1 MDAFL
6 YEYIKKS
13 LYGIIMKVDR
23 KNNSF
28 YEFDDKNREI
38 IFKRHD
44 MPSPWMNYLTN
55 GEMFTMISQAGGNL
69 SWYKSPQ
76 IWRIGKYNF
85 YNLPVDIN
93 GLFLYIKDLSTG
105 NVWNPTF
112 IPCNETLDFWR
123 SAHGLGYT
131 RFEAEKDGLKVD
143 LTCFIGK
150 DNVLVYK
157 ANILSQT
164 ARKVQ
169 IFACQEMGLMQYLR
183 EVQWQCYVKNSN
195 NILYNAQN
203 DALVYEYFPDGQ
215 PRPEETPFVYFTAD
229 KKSSSYS
236 GSRQD
241 FIGYYRDL
249 KNPVAIENG
258 SCGNQELKGGEA
270 MFSLSFDLD
279 LQPTKAESLNVYLGT
294 IGQTD
299 DLTETL
305 TRLKTTGYSEKALN
319 DLKGYWDERLSRYQV
334 SIPDADCARMMNT
347 WNPLQALVNFYVCR
361 EISFYATGTVRG
373 VGVRDASQDI
383 LGNLLYDLKTSK
395 EKLKLIISQQYN
407 CGKTVHYFYPEEKN
421 PPLLSDRSDNH
432 LWMIYTAYQI
442 VMEEGNTGFLDEIVP
457 YFDGGEGT
465 IWEHL
470 NRSIEF
476 TLANLGE
483 NGLPLMLGSDWN
495 DMLSNVC
502 KKGKGESVFVSQ
514 MLVLACKQMKE
525 LSAYYDKG
533 KGVLDYNKV
542 ICEQE
547 KILNDLCWDGEWFIR
562 AVTDEGRKLGAKG
575 EACAELW
582 INSQSWAV
590 LSGST
595 TKDRG
600 MSAMN
605 AAMERLDCGYGL
617 MKLYPPLQRNYPSK
631 ENELTFAQ
639 PGIGEN
645 GGVFCHANAWAI
657 IAQCMLG
664 NNNEAYK
671 IYKDMIPHN
680 IVKKFGVDLYNAEP
694 YVYASNIRAPM
705 ALSAGQAGV
714 SWLSGTAAWMTVA
727 VQQYIFGLKPTMEGL
742 KISPCIPDEWE
753 MVKIKRLFRHCGF
766 DITIDNRARKGNM
779 VKDIFV
785 NGEKHCGN
793 IVRPQGEKLQI
804 IVVMG

>member
-1 MDAFL
+1 MNTKRDN
-6 YEYIKKS
+6 E
-13 LYGIIMKVDR
+13 
-23 KNNSF
+23 SF

-55 GEMFTMISQAGGNL
+55 GELFTMISQAGGNL

-93 GLFLYIKDLSTG
+93 GLFLYVKDLSTG
-105 NVWNPTF
+105 KVWNPTF
-112 IPCNETLDFWR
+112 IPCNEEPDFWR

-131 RFEAEKDGLKVD
+131 RFWAEKDGVKVE
-143 LTCFIGK
+143 LMCFIGK
-150 DNVLVYK
+150 DNTLIYK
-157 ANILSQT
+157 MNIVAET
-164 ARKVQ
+164 DRKVQ

-195 NILYNAQN
+195 NILYNSQS

-215 PRPEETPFVYFTAD
+215 PRPTETPFVYFTAD
-229 KKSSSYS
+229 RQSSSYS
-236 GSRQD
+236 GSRRD

-249 KNPVAIENG
+249 KNPIAIENG
-258 SCGNQELKGGEA
+258 SCGNHELKGGEA
-270 MFSLSFDLD
+270 MFSMSFDLD
-279 LQPTKAESLNVYLGT
+279 LRPMKTERLNVYLGT
-294 IGQTD
+294 VGQTE
-299 DLTETL
+299 DLAETL
-305 TRLKTTGYSEKALN
+305 TKLKDKHYAEKSLN
-319 DLKGYWDERLSRYQV
+319 DLKAYWENRLSRYQV
-334 SIPDADCARMMNT
+334 SIPDADTARMINT

-383 LGNLLYDLKTSK
+383 LGNLLYDLPASK
-395 EKLKLIISQQYN
+395 EKLKLIMTQQYN
-407 CGKTVHYFYPEEKN
+407 CGKTVHYFYPEEKS
-421 PPLLSDRSDNH
+421 PPLLSNRSDNH
-432 LWMIYTAYQI
+432 LWMIYAAYQI
-442 VMEEGNTGFLDEIVP
+442 VVEEGNTAFLDEVVP

-465 IWEHL
+465 VWEHL
-470 NRSIEF
+470 NRSIDF
-476 TLANLGE
+476 TLANLGV

-502 KKGKGESVFVSQ
+502 KKGKGESVFASQ

-525 LSAYYDKG
+525 LSGYYGQKG
-533 KGVLDYNKV
+533 LDYEQVINK
-542 ICEQE
+542 QE
-547 KILNDLCWDGEWFIR
+547 EILNDFCWDGEWFIR
-562 AVTDEGRKLGAKG
+562 AVTDEGRKLGKKG
-575 EACAELW
+575 EECAELW

-590 LSGST
+590 FSGST
-595 TKDRG
+595 TKERG

-605 AAMERLDCGYGL
+605 AAMKRLDCGYGL

-645 GGVFCHANAWAI
+645 GGVFCHANTWAI

-680 IVKKFGVDLYNAEP
+680 VASKFGVDLYNAEP
-694 YVYASNIRAPM
+694 YVYSSNIRAPM
-705 ALSAGQAGV
+705 AFSAGQAGV
-714 SWLSGTAAWMTVA
+714 SWLSGTAAWMTIA
-727 VQQYIFGLKPTMEGL
+727 VQQYIFGLQPTMEGL
-742 KISPCIPDEWE
+742 KIQPCIPDIWE
-753 MVKIKRLFRHCGF
+753 EVKVKRIFRGCEYS
-766 DITIDNRARKGNM
+766 ITIENHAKKGNS
-779 VKDIFV
+779 VKALFV
-785 NGEKHCGN
+785 NGEKYDGTIVAPKGN
-793 IVRPQGEKLQI
+793 KIELK
-804 IVVMG
+804 VVMG